1 MKAHWIIF
9 AQGNKTYAMIYLK
22 EKNAFITGGTKGIG
36 LGIAQALLEAGVSV
50 AFTGRS
56 ADSVNQATAEL
67 TPYTQ
72 INNTKVLGLVADV
85 RDYKSMESAAQKA
98 IEILGPVDLVI
109 ANAGLG
115 HFAPIHELS
124 IEQWHETIDTNLTG
138 VFYTLKVFA
147 SSLMNHQGYFISISS
162 LAGTNFFAGGAA
174 YNASKFGVTG
184 FTQAAMLDLRAHGVK
199 MTTIMPGSVA
209 TYFNN
214 HVPDDEDFWKIQKED
229 LGQIVVQLISMH
241 PRSLPSKIE
250 LRPTTPGGVGK

>member
-1 MKAHWIIF
+1 
-9 AQGNKTYAMIYLK
+9 MIHLK

-36 LGIAQALLEAGVSV
+36 FGIAQALLEAGVSV
-50 AFTGRS
+50 AITGRS
-56 ADSVNQATAEL
+56 EESVKQAADALKEHSKGS
-67 TPYTQ
+67 
-72 INNTKVLGLVADV
+72 NTRVIGLKADV
-85 RDYKSMESAAQKA
+85 RDYQSMAAAAQEA
-98 IEILGPVDLVI
+98 VDFLGPVDLVI

-147 SSLMNHQGYFISISS
+147 QSLMNHQGYFISISS

-214 HVPDDEDFWKIQKED
+214 HVPSDADSWKIQKED

-250 LRPTTPGGVGK
+250 LRPTTPGAVGK